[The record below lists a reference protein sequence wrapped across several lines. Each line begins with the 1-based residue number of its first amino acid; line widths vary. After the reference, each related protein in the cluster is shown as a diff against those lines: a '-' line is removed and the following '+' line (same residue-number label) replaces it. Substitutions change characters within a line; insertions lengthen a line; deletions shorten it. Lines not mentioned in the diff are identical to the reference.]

1 MENGSEKLIIYDKE
15 RKTNMQHLL
24 NKNVKNIEI
33 SGIRKISNMI
43 DKNSNTIN
51 LTFGQPDFPTPDYI
65 KNAAIKALHEN
76 HTDYTE
82 TAGLVELREAACAYV
97 DQLYGLK
104 YDPES
109 EVIVTVGASEALDIA
124 FRTILDEDSE
134 VIMPAPI
141 YVGYEPL
148 VKLCNAKT
156 VYVDTR
162 DTNFKMTA
170 AMIEE
175 KITDK
180 TRCVILPYPSN
191 PTGTILTKE
200 EIVEIGELLRGKD
213 IFIIADE
220 IYSELVYDEK
230 HFSIGAVEGLKNQ
243 TIIINGLSK
252 SHAMTGWRI
261 GFAFAPSYLIDQF
274 YAIHSF
280 NAICATS
287 FSQYASIEAL
297 RQGADHQDVVMMKE
311 SYKDRRD
318 YVYRRLNEMGLP
330 LNKPAGAFYAFP
342 SIQHTGL
349 TSEEFAERLLD
360 DYNVAL
366 IPGSAFSEYGE
377 GYIRI
382 SYASSMEQLEKGLDG
397 IASFLNDLK
406 KQA

>member
-1 MENGSEKLIIYDKE
+1 MKHLI
-15 RKTNMQHLL
+15 
-24 NKNVKNIEI
+24 NKNVQNIEI

-43 DKNSNTIN
+43 EKTSDTIN

-65 KNAAIKALHEN
+65 KDAGIEALNNN

-82 TAGLVELREAACAYV
+82 TAGVFELRQAACDYV
-97 DQLYGLK
+97 ENLYGLK
-104 YDPES
+104 YDPNS
-109 EVIVTVGASEALDIA
+109 EIIVTVGASEALDIA
-124 FRTILDEDSE
+124 FRTILDEGSE
-134 VIMPAPI
+134 VIMPAPV

-148 VKLCNAKT
+148 VKMCNAKT

-162 DTNFKMTA
+162 DNNFKMTA

-180 TRCVILPYPSN
+180 TRCVMLPYPSN

-200 EIVEIGELLRGKD
+200 EVIEIAELLRGKD

-220 IYSELVYDEK
+220 IYSELVYDDK
-230 HFSIGAVEGLKNQ
+230 HFSIGAVEGMKDQ
-243 TIIINGLSK
+243 TIVINGLSK

-297 RQGADHQDVVMMKE
+297 KHGSDREEIVMMKE
-311 SYKDRRD
+311 SYKERRD
-318 YVYRRLNEMGLP
+318 FVYKRLNEMGLEIS
-330 LNKPAGAFYAFP
+330 KPEGAFYAFP
-342 SIQHTGL
+342 SIEKTGL
-349 TSEEFAERLLD
+349 TSEEFIERLLEEYD
-360 DYNVAL
+360 VAV

-382 SYASSMEQLEKGLDG
+382 SYASSMDQLKVGMDRLEEFLKSLEK
-397 IASFLNDLK
+397 
-406 KQA
+406 